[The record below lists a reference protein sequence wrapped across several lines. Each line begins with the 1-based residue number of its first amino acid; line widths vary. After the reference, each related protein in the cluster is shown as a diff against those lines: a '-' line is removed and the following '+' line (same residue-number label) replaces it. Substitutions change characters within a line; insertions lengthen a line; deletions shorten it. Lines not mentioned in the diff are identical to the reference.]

1 MHLQATSRMIKMLT
15 KVFLIGVIY
24 TVIFIGTLLLLS
36 LLDSIIL
43 MICAGLI
50 ITYLTIISLEIL
62 INNDK
67 IWKWIMKGVEDN
79 DV

>member
-15 KVFLIGVIY
+15 KAFLIGVIY
-24 TVIFIGTLLLLS
+24 AIIFIGILLLLS

-43 MICAGLI
+43 MICAGLV
-50 ITYLTIISLEIL
+50 ITYLTIISLEVL
-62 INNDK
+62 MSNDK

>member
-1 MHLQATSRMIKMLT
+1 MIKMLT
-15 KVFLIGVIY
+15 KAFLIGVIY
-24 TVIFIGTLLLLS
+24 AIIFIGVLLLLS

-50 ITYLTIISLEIL
+50 ITYLIIISLEVL

-67 IWKWIMKGVEDN
+67 IWKWLNGEN
-79 DV
+79 

>member
-1 MHLQATSRMIKMLT
+1 MHLQATSRMIKMLI
-15 KVFLIGVIY
+15 KVFLIGAIY
-24 TVIFIGTLLLLS
+24 AIILIGILLLLS

-43 MICAGLI
+43 MICAGLV
-50 ITYLTIISLEIL
+50 ITYLTIISLEVL
-62 INNDK
+62 MSNDK

>member
-1 MHLQATSRMIKMLT
+1 MIKMLT

-24 TVIFIGTLLLLS
+24 AIILIGVLLLLT

-50 ITYLTIISLEIL
+50 ITYLIVISLEVL
-62 INNDK
+62 MNNDK

>member
-1 MHLQATSRMIKMLT
+1 MIKMLT
-15 KVFLIGVIY
+15 KAFLIGVIY
-24 TVIFIGTLLLLS
+24 AIIFIGVLLLLS

-43 MICAGLI
+43 MICVRLI
-50 ITYLTIISLEIL
+50 ITYLTIISLEVL
-62 INNDK
+62 MNNDK